1 MTSAT
6 LLRAAALGCFC
17 WAATIAQPVSA
28 PAVPRLEKRGESTQ
42 LMVDGKPFLVF
53 SGEWGNPT
61 ATTLEN
67 LQPLWD
73 EARQLHLNTITPA
86 LYWSQLEPVEGKFD
100 FSLVDGMIQEA
111 RRHDL
116 RIAFVW
122 FGSWK
127 NSTSSYAPDWVK
139 TDTKRFPRAMIGGGR
154 PHETFS
160 IFGEATRE
168 ADAKAFRALMRHIR
182 EVEGGRQT
190 VIMMQVNNEVGFRG
204 DSRDHSPLADAAFA
218 KPVPKE
224 LMDYLQKNKEVLMP
238 ELRSAWSAGGYKT
251 TGGWEEVFGKGEY
264 TDEIFMAWH
273 YARYNDQV
281 AAAGKAE
288 IPLPMWVN
296 VWLIRPDYRPGQYP
310 SGGAVPKVHDIWKA
324 GAPHI
329 EMLSPDNGGTGQ
341 HKYWWNLFTYPRN
354 PFFVPETGGGAL
366 GAATVFY
373 AVGHLNAIGYEPF
386 GIERDK
392 PGSPLGRSYD
402 VISQLAPTI
411 LEARVKGKGWVDGVW
426 FDSLTRELQLD
437 LGDYRL
443 EVTPAVAGRAPDQVP
458 APQESTPDSSGI
470 FVAVAADEFY
480 MAGSGLTVNF
490 VPRTPGAPNTGFTT
504 YEDGHFVDGRWVR
517 GLQQAAGDDIFR
529 KAMAT
534 LPGRT
539 PAIVHVKI
547 YRF

>member
-1 MTSAT
+1 MTSST
-6 LLRAAALGCFC
+6 LLRCGALCCFC
-17 WAATIAQPVSA
+17 WAAAIAQTTSA
-28 PAVPRLEKRGESTQ
+28 SAVPHLEKRGASTQ
-42 LMVDGKPFLVF
+42 LVVDGKPFLVL

-67 LQPLWD
+67 LKPLWE
-73 EARQLHLNTITPA
+73 EAQQLHLNTITPA
-86 LYWSQLEPVEGKFD
+86 LYWSQMEPVEGQFD

-111 RRHDL
+111 WRHNL

-127 NSTSSYAPDWVK
+127 NSTSSYAPGWVK
-139 TDTKRFPRAMIGGGR
+139 TDTKRFPRAMVRGGR

-168 ADAKAFRALMRHIR
+168 ADAKAFRALMGHIK
-182 EVEGGRQT
+182 EVEGGQHT

-204 DSRDHSPLADAAFA
+204 DSRDRSPLADEAFA

-238 ELRSAWSAGGYKT
+238 ELRSAWSAAGYKM
-251 TGGWEEVFGKGEY
+251 TGTWEEVFGKGEY
-264 TDEIFMAWH
+264 TDEIFMAWY

-296 VWLIRPDYRPGQYP
+296 VWLIRPDYRPGQFP
-310 SGGAVPKVHDIWKA
+310 SGGAVPDVHDIWKA

-341 HKYWWNLFTYPRN
+341 HKYWWNRFAYPRN
-354 PFFVPETGGGAL
+354 PFFVPETSGGVV
-366 GAATVFY
+366 GAASVYY

-402 VISQLAPTI
+402 VISQLAPVM
-411 LEARVKGKGWVDGVW
+411 LEARTKGKGWVDGVW
-426 FDSLTRELQLD
+426 FDALTRELEVD

-443 EVTPAVAGRAPDQVP
+443 EVTPGGGRMPEPAAAAQEVAPDP
-458 APQESTPDSSGI
+458 SGI
-470 FVAVAADEFY
+470 FVAVAPDEFY
-480 MAGSGLTVNF
+480 LAGTGISGNF
-490 VPRTPGAPNTGFTT
+490 VPLTPGPPNTAFTV
-504 YEDGHFVDGRWVR
+504 YEDGKFVDGRWVR
-517 GLQQAAGDDIFR
+517 GLQEAAGDDIFR
-529 KAMAT
+529 KALAV
-534 LPGRT
+534 LAGRPT
-539 PAIVHVKI
+539 PRILHVKV

>member
-42 LMVDGKPFLVF
+42 LMVDGKPFLVL

-458 APQESTPDSSGI
+458 AAQEGAPDPSGI